1 LMWDNRCT
9 LHTGTLFD
17 DTKYQREMHRLWV
30 RGDKPY

>member
-1 LMWDNRCT
+1 MWDNRCT

-17 DTKYQREMHRLWV
+17 DTKYIREMHRLWV